1 MPYTVKQISNLL
13 DVGQETVR
21 RWIRRGDLKATQRSK
36 KDGNVISEDQ
46 LNEFL
51 MSRPKYSQIKI
62 KPSKVKVKVIIHGKS
77 KRRNK
82 IMMNVLNASD
92 TTIISYD
99 SSVATKRFITN
110 NDLGKTLVFGGNN
123 PTPSALLATLLR
135 TATLK
140 AARELAEY
148 RKTHSP
154 TEKDDDYHHYLEF
167 GHQSYRMDG
176 CGYKTIFFN
185 VDITDVKD
193 INKVNEFINSCANIS
208 SDEFKKYMSDTTK
221 SEEYMLKMNF
231 GINFGDQPDYDVFN
245 PAAGQYEVI
254 KYLVKCVLLDMRHAF
269 MQNKG
274 LRYIS
279 FENNKDPESIYII
292 AEKKYTDKNIVTLT
306 IGA

>member
-13 DVGQETVR
+13 DVDPETVR

-51 MSRPKYSQIKI
+51 ISRPKYSQIKI
-62 KPSKVKVKVIIHGKS
+62 KSSKAKVKVIIHKS

-82 IMMNVLNASD
+82 IMMNVLNVSD

-110 NDLGKTLVFGGNN
+110 NDLGKTLVFGDNN

-148 RKTHSP
+148 HKTHSP
-154 TEKDDDYHHYLEF
+154 TEKDDDYHRYLEF

-208 SDEFKKYMSDTTK
+208 SDEFKKYMADTTK

-254 KYLVKCVLLDMRHAF
+254 KYLIKCVLLDMRHAF

-274 LRYIS
+274 LSYIS
-279 FENNKDPESIYII
+279 FANNKDPESIYII

>member
-1 MPYTVKQISNLL
+1 
-13 DVGQETVR
+13 
-21 RWIRRGDLKATQRSK
+21 
-36 KDGNVISEDQ
+36 
-46 LNEFL
+46 
-51 MSRPKYSQIKI
+51 
-62 KPSKVKVKVIIHGKS
+62 
-77 KRRNK
+77 
-82 IMMNVLNASD
+82 MMNILNASD

-110 NDLGKTLVFGGNN
+110 NDLGKTLAFGGNN
-123 PTPSALLATLLR
+123 PAPSALLATLLR

-154 TEKDDDYHHYLEF
+154 TEKDDDYNRYLEF

-176 CGYKTIFFN
+176 CGYKTVFFN

-208 SDEFKKYMSDTTK
+208 SDEFKKYMADTTK

>member
-13 DVGQETVR
+13 DVGPETVR

-36 KDGNVISEDQ
+36 KDGNVISENQ

-51 MSRPKYSQIKI
+51 ISRPKYSQIKI
-62 KPSKVKVKVIIHGKS
+62 KPSKVKKVKVIIHKS

-154 TEKDDDYHHYLEF
+154 TEKDDDYHRYLEF

-279 FENNKDPESIYII
+279 FENNKYPESINII

>member
-1 MPYTVKQISNLL
+1 
-13 DVGQETVR
+13 
-21 RWIRRGDLKATQRSK
+21 
-36 KDGNVISEDQ
+36 
-46 LNEFL
+46 
-51 MSRPKYSQIKI
+51 
-62 KPSKVKVKVIIHGKS
+62 
-77 KRRNK
+77 
-82 IMMNVLNASD
+82 MMNVLNASD

-110 NDLGKTLVFGGNN
+110 NDLGKTLAFGGNN
-123 PTPSALLATLLR
+123 PTPSALLATLLH

-154 TEKDDDYHHYLEF
+154 TEKDDDYHRYLEF

-176 CGYKTIFFN
+176 CGYKTVFFN

>member
-1 MPYTVKQISNLL
+1 
-13 DVGQETVR
+13 
-21 RWIRRGDLKATQRSK
+21 
-36 KDGNVISEDQ
+36 
-46 LNEFL
+46 
-51 MSRPKYSQIKI
+51 
-62 KPSKVKVKVIIHGKS
+62 
-77 KRRNK
+77 
-82 IMMNVLNASD
+82 MMNILNASD
-92 TTIISYD
+92 TTIIAYD

-110 NDLGKTLVFGGNN
+110 NDLGKTLAFGGNN
-123 PTPSALLATLLR
+123 PTPGALLATLLR

-154 TEKDDDYHHYLEF
+154 TEKDDDYHRYLEF

-176 CGYKTIFFN
+176 CGYKTVFFN

-279 FENNKDPESIYII
+279 FKNNKDPESIYII

>member
-1 MPYTVKQISNLL
+1 
-13 DVGQETVR
+13 
-21 RWIRRGDLKATQRSK
+21 
-36 KDGNVISEDQ
+36 
-46 LNEFL
+46 
-51 MSRPKYSQIKI
+51 
-62 KPSKVKVKVIIHGKS
+62 
-77 KRRNK
+77 
-82 IMMNVLNASD
+82 MMNILNASD

-110 NDLGKTLVFGGNN
+110 NDLGKTLAFGGNN
-123 PTPSALLATLLR
+123 PAPSALLATLLR

-140 AARELAEY
+140 ARELEEY

-154 TEKDDDYHHYLEF
+154 TEKDDDYHRYLEF

-176 CGYKTIFFN
+176 CGYKTVFFN

-208 SDEFKKYMSDTTK
+208 SDEFKKYMADTTK

>member
-1 MPYTVKQISNLL
+1 MYTVKQISDLL
-13 DVGQETVR
+13 DVNPETVR
-21 RWIRRGDLKATQRSK
+21 RWIRQGKLKSTQQSK
-36 KDGNVISEDQ
+36 KNGNIISENQ
-46 LNEFL
+46 LNTFL
-51 MSRPKYSQIKI
+51 ISHPKYSQIK
-62 KPSKVKVKVIIHGKS
+62 PAKVKVKVIIHGKS

-123 PTPSALLATLLR
+123 PSPSALLATLLH
-135 TATLK
+135 TATNKVEYDLI
-140 AARELAEY
+140 EY
-148 RKTHSP
+148 RKTHP
-154 TEKDDDYHHYLEF
+154 VTKKDDDYHRYFEF
-167 GHQSYRMDG
+167 GHRSYRMDG
-176 CGYKTIFFN
+176 YGYKTIFFN
-185 VDITDVKD
+185 VDITNVKD
-193 INKVNEFINSCANIS
+193 INRVNEFINSCANIS

-274 LRYIS
+274 LKYIS

>member
-21 RWIRRGDLKATQRSK
+21 RCIRRGDLKATQRSK

-176 CGYKTIFFN
+176 CSYKTVFFN

-208 SDEFKKYMSDTTK
+208 SDEFKKYMADTTK

-292 AEKKYTDKNIVTLT
+292 AEKKYTDKNIVILT

>member
-1 MPYTVKQISNLL
+1 
-13 DVGQETVR
+13 
-21 RWIRRGDLKATQRSK
+21 
-36 KDGNVISEDQ
+36 
-46 LNEFL
+46 
-51 MSRPKYSQIKI
+51 
-62 KPSKVKVKVIIHGKS
+62 
-77 KRRNK
+77 
-82 IMMNVLNASD
+82 MMNVLNASD

-148 RKTHSP
+148 HRTQSA
-154 TEKDDDYHHYLEF
+154 TEKDDDYHRYLEF

-208 SDEFKKYMSDTTK
+208 SDEFKKYMADITK

-254 KYLVKCVLLDMRHAF
+254 KYLVKCVLLDMRHVF

>member
-1 MPYTVKQISNLL
+1 
-13 DVGQETVR
+13 
-21 RWIRRGDLKATQRSK
+21 
-36 KDGNVISEDQ
+36 
-46 LNEFL
+46 
-51 MSRPKYSQIKI
+51 
-62 KPSKVKVKVIIHGKS
+62 
-77 KRRNK
+77 
-82 IMMNVLNASD
+82 MMNVLNASD
-92 TTIISYD
+92 TTIVSYD
-99 SSVATKRFITN
+99 SSIATKIFITN

-123 PTPSALLATLLR
+123 PTPSALLATLLH

-140 AARELAEY
+140 ASHELAEY
-148 RKTHSP
+148 RKTHP
-154 TEKDDDYHHYLEF
+154 ATKEDDDYHRYLEF

-176 CGYKTIFFN
+176 YGYKTVFFN

-208 SDEFKKYMSDTTK
+208 SDEFKKYMADTTK

-274 LRYIS
+274 LSYIS
-279 FENNKDPESIYII
+279 FANNKDPESIYII
-292 AEKKYTDKNIVTLT
+292 AEKKYADKSIVTLT
-306 IGA
+306 IGAN

>member
-1 MPYTVKQISNLL
+1 MSYTVKQISNLL
-13 DVGQETVR
+13 NVDPETVR
-21 RWIRRGDLKATQRSK
+21 RWIRRGDLNATQRSK

-51 MSRPKYSQIKI
+51 ISRPKYSQIKI
-62 KPSKVKVKVIIHGKS
+62 KPSKVKVRVIIRKS

-99 SSVATKRFITN
+99 SSVTTKRFITN
-110 NDLGKTLVFGGNN
+110 NDLGKTLAFGGNN

-154 TEKDDDYHHYLEF
+154 TEKDDDYHRYLEF

>member
-1 MPYTVKQISNLL
+1 MTNI
-13 DVGQETVR
+13 
-21 RWIRRGDLKATQRSK
+21 
-36 KDGNVISEDQ
+36 
-46 LNEFL
+46 
-51 MSRPKYSQIKI
+51 
-62 KPSKVKVKVIIHGKS
+62 
-77 KRRNK
+77 
-82 IMMNVLNASD
+82 LNASD

-110 NDLGKTLVFGGNN
+110 NDLGKTLAFGGNN

-135 TATLK
+135 TATHK
-140 AARELAEY
+140 TEYDLAEY
-148 RKTHSP
+148 RKTHSA
-154 TEKDDDYHHYLEF
+154 TEKDDDYYRHLEF

-185 VDITDVKD
+185 VDITDIKD

-208 SDEFKKYMSDTTK
+208 SDEFKKYMADTTK

>member
-13 DVGQETVR
+13 DINPETVR
-21 RWIRRGDLKATQRSK
+21 RWIRQGELKAKQKSK
-36 KDGNVISEDQ
+36 KDGNVISENQ
-46 LNEFL
+46 LNAFL
-51 MSRPKYSQIKI
+51 ISHPKYSQF
-62 KPSKVKVKVIIHGKS
+62 KPAKVKVKVIIHGKS
-77 KRRNK
+77 KRGNK
-82 IMMNVLNASD
+82 IMMNILNNTD
-92 TTIISYD
+92 TTTISYD
-99 SSVATKRFITN
+99 SSIATKRFITN
-110 NDLGKTLVFGGNN
+110 NDLGKTLVFGDNN
-123 PTPSALLATLLR
+123 PTPGALLSTLLR

-140 AARELAEY
+140 ASHELAEY
-148 RKTHSP
+148 RKTHP
-154 TEKDDDYHHYLEF
+154 ATEKDDDYHRYLEF

-176 CGYKTIFFN
+176 CSYKTVFFN

-208 SDEFKKYMSDTTK
+208 SDEFKKYMADTTK

-274 LRYIS
+274 LSYIS
-279 FENNKDPESIYII
+279 FANNKDPESIYII
-292 AEKKYTDKNIVTLT
+292 AERKYADKSIVTLT
-306 IGA
+306 IGAN